1 MPTLKNTIKNHLK
14 LTRKKILAGVVL
26 FAVLITAIYFVYVPR
41 REDVKYGVTFSK
53 DYAQHLGL
61 DWKETYLAL
70 LDDAGVKRLRLPS
83 YWTEIENERGNYY
96 FENLDWQIDE
106 AEKRNIKIILTLG
119 QKQPRWPECHIPDW
133 AKGLNKNERQD
144 ELVKLITKVVERYR
158 YKENIV
164 AWQVENEPFLPYGE
178 CPKFDENFLD
188 REIAAVRSLDSRPI
202 VISDSGE
209 LGTWYSAGKRAD
221 ILGTT
226 LYRIVWDDYFGYVHY
241 PIASI
246 SYRLKAAIIMF
257 ITGVEKIII
266 IELQAEPWGPK
277 MIIETP
283 LEEQY
288 KSMSLEQFRE
298 NIEYVKKVEFSEA
311 YLWGGEWWYWLK
323 VKHGDDQ
330 IWNEAREVFRD

>member
-1 MPTLKNTIKNHLK
+1 MPTIKNTIKSHLK
-14 LTRKKILAGVVL
+14 LTRKKVLAAVIL
-26 FAVLITAIYFVYVPR
+26 FAVFIVAVYFVYVPR

-53 DYAQHLGL
+53 DFAQYLGL

-83 YWTEIENERGNYY
+83 YWTEIENEKGNYY

-106 AEKRNIKIILTLG
+106 AEKRGAKIILTLG

-133 AKGLNKNERQD
+133 AKGLNKYERQD
-144 ELVKLITKVVERYR
+144 ELIKAMTKVVERYR
-158 YKENIV
+158 YKESIV
-164 AWQVENEPFLPYGE
+164 SWQVENEPFLPYGE

-188 REIAAVRSLDSRPI
+188 REIAVVRSLDSRPI

-209 LGTWYSAGKRAD
+209 LGTWYGAAKRAD

-241 PIASI
+241 PIASVA
-246 SYRLKAAIIMF
+246 YRIKAAIIMF
-257 ITGVEKIII
+257 MTGIDKIII

-283 LEEQY
+283 IEEQY
-288 KSMSLEQFRE
+288 KSMSVEQFRD
-298 NIEYVKKVEFSEA
+298 NIEYVRKIEFSEA
-311 YLWGGEWWYWLK
+311 YLWGGEWWYYLK
-323 VKHGDDQ
+323 IKYKDDR
-330 IWNEAREVFRD
+330 IWNEAKKVFVE